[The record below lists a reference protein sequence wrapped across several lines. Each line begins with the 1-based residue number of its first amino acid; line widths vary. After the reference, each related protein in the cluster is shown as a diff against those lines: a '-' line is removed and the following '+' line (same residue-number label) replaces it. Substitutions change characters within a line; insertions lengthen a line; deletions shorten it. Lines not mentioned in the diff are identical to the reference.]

1 MTIFE
6 QAEQVRVTSTKLP
19 HTMPDTRWWLLN
31 ISRQM
36 LATNQTFPQAAQHFT
51 NELPED
57 LLWH

>member
-1 MTIFE
+1 MTIFQ
-6 QAEQVRVTSTKLP
+6 QAEQVRVTATKLP

-31 ISRQM
+31 ISRLM
-36 LATNQTFPQAAQHFT
+36 LLTNQTFSQAAQHFT

>member
-19 HTMPDTRWWLLN
+19 HSMPDTRWWLLR
-31 ISRQM
+31 ISRHM
-36 LATNQTFPQAAQHFT
+36 LLNQQTFQQAAQEFT
-51 NELPED
+51 NQPPED